1 MKNRLLSTA
10 AFAALAV
17 SNASLADVIA
27 DQPASSFGDAA
38 SQIFL
43 DPYAPYTCSA
53 FDDFTIAEGY
63 DLTALTVY
71 GSDSVGGNSS
81 LNVSVVVRFYTD
93 PNLNNAAVATRTG
106 TQVGGDLLFDLTGIT
121 LGAGTYWIA
130 AQVERPFDG
139 GGQWFWRTSETTNGA
154 QAMWQNPGGGFGYGP
169 NPIPL
174 TALGQSAYDMAFK
187 LEGIVPTPGAMAL
200 LGLGGLLG
208 RRRR

>member
-10 AFAALAV
+10 AFAALTV

-43 DPYAPYTCSA
+43 DPYTPYTCSA

-81 LNVSVVVRFYTD
+81 LNVSVVVRF
-93 PNLNNAAVATRTG
+93 P
-106 TQVGGDLLFDLTGIT
+106 
-121 LGAGTYWIA
+121 
-130 AQVERPFDG
+130 P
-139 GGQWFWRTSETTNGA
+139 
-154 QAMWQNPGGGFGYGP
+154 
-169 NPIPL
+169 
-174 TALGQSAYDMAFK
+174 TA
-187 LEGIVPTPGAMAL
+187 
-200 LGLGGLLG
+200 
-208 RRRR
+208 RRRCGRTRAAASATDRIRSR